1 MSYDSKKSEETAR
14 SEKISQLR
22 KIDLNLFLIF
32 EAILQ
37 QGSVTKAAKVLSIT
51 PSAVSH
57 ALGRVR
63 QMIGDEL
70 FVPSGSGMQPTRRA
84 RQLALDIQQG
94 LQNFHL
100 ALMEKT
106 FVPAEADRSFRIAA
120 SDGITALVLPA
131 LLQRLVKSAP
141 NVDLRVFPS
150 NRIDVVRQLE
160 ADHLDLII
168 GWFGRLP
175 DGMCRR
181 TLYREQEAIVV
192 RAGHPLT
199 HGKVTKERLFKFP
212 HAVVDL
218 TGTEENER
226 VGFMSEHGVERRV
239 WFERTLLE
247 FQDEEVHFVGRA
259 AVCVPHFAAV
269 APLLEVTDMVAKL
282 PHRLAIWLTAHTNI
296 VLLELPYSPVT
307 ADVEMVW
314 HQRANRD
321 TGLQNDDHRM
331 GSHHIDHNIAFK
343 LG

>member
-1 MSYDSKKSEETAR
+1 M
-14 SEKISQLR
+14 
-22 KIDLNLFLIF
+22 
-32 EAILQ
+32 
-37 QGSVTKAAKVLSIT
+37 AK
-51 PSAVSH
+51 P
-57 ALGRVR
+57 
-63 QMIGDEL
+63 
-70 FVPSGSGMQPTRRA
+70 
-84 RQLALDIQQG
+84 
-94 LQNFHL
+94 
-100 ALMEKT
+100 

-160 ADHLDLII
+160 AGHVDLII

-181 TLYREQEAIVV
+181 TLYQEQEAIVV

-199 HGKVTKERLFKFP
+199 HGKVTKERLFEFP

-226 VGFMSEHGVERRV
+226 DGFMSEHGVERRV
-239 WFERTLLE
+239 WFERALLE

-259 AVCVPHFAAV
+259 AVCVSHFAAV

-282 PHRLAIWLTAHTNI
+282 PHRLALWLTAHTQV
-296 VLLELPYSPVT
+296 VLLDLPYSPMT

-314 HQRANRD
+314 HQRANQD
-321 TGLQNDDHRM
+321 TGLQWLTQELVSSVGD
-331 GSHHIDHNIAFK
+331 FT
-343 LG
+343 

>member
-1 MSYDSKKSEETAR
+1 MSNDSKKSKETTKSA
-14 SEKISQLR
+14 KISQLR
-22 KIDLNLFLIF
+22 RIDLNLFLVF

-37 QGSVTKAAKVLSIT
+37 QGSVTKAAKALSIT

-57 ALGRVR
+57 ALSRLR

-70 FVPSGSGMQPTRRA
+70 FVPNGSGMQPTRRA
-84 RQLALDIQQG
+84 RELALDIQEG
-94 LQNFHL
+94 LQNFQL
-100 ALMEKT
+100 ALMAKP

-131 LLQRLVKSAP
+131 LFKRLVKSAP

-160 ADHLDLII
+160 AGHVDLII

-181 TLYREQEAIVV
+181 TLYQEQEAIVV

-199 HGKVTKERLFKFP
+199 HGKVTKERLFEFP
-212 HAVVDL
+212 HAVVEL
-218 TGTEENER
+218 SGTEENER
-226 VGFMSEHGVERRV
+226 DGFMSVDGVERRV
-239 WFERTLLE
+239 WIERALLE

-282 PHRLAIWLTAHTNI
+282 PHRLALWLMAQTRL
-296 VLLELPYSPVT
+296 VLLDLPYSPITV
-307 ADVEMVW
+307 DVEMVW

-321 TGLQNDDHRM
+321 KGIQWLTQELVSCAVD
-331 GSHHIDHNIAFK
+331 FT
-343 LG
+343 